1 MGVPIFQ
8 VDAFTDRQFA
18 GNPAA
23 VCILPEP
30 RDEAWMQSVAREM
43 NLSETAFL
51 QRQEDGYS
59 LRWFTPVVEVDL
71 CGHATLA
78 SAHVLHETELLPL
91 EEQARFHTR
100 SGLLTATH
108 TEYGI
113 ELDFPATPDKP
124 ASANPSLND
133 ALGIIPEYI
142 GMSEFD
148 YLVEVDSE
156 KTVRNLKP
164 DFGLLKRLST
174 RGIMV
179 TSSADSPEYDFVSRF
194 FAPRAGIDEDPVTGS
209 AHCCL
214 GPFWSKRLGKNEF
227 KAYQASE
234 RGGIVRVHVIGERV
248 RLGGKSV
255 TILKGELVDG

>member
-1 MGVPIFQ
+1 
-8 VDAFTDRQFA
+8 
-18 GNPAA
+18 
-23 VCILPEP
+23 L
-30 RDEAWMQSVAREM
+30 
-43 NLSETAFL
+43 
-51 QRQEDGYS
+51 
-59 LRWFTPVVEVDL
+59 
-71 CGHATLA
+71 
-78 SAHVLHETELLPL
+78 
-91 EEQARFHTR
+91 
-100 SGLLTATH
+100 
-108 TEYGI
+108 
-113 ELDFPATPDKP
+113 
-124 ASANPSLND
+124 LND

-142 GMSEFD
+142 GESQFD
-148 YLVEVDSE
+148 YLVVVDSE

-227 KAYQASE
+227 TAYQASE
-234 RGGIVRVHVIGERV
+234 RGGIVRGRVIGERV
-248 RLGGKSV
+248 QLGGKSV